1 MSSCLFQISR
11 FTFVAVDF
19 ILRKSEAN
27 TKITGFHLIESITYQ
42 YKYTTLIYVPLTRLE
57 IGRHHAIGYLAS
69 SWNCVEFEQFYFH
82 ETGSAFLLRH
92 ANALTYDV

>member
-1 MSSCLFQISR
+1 MSPCLFQISR

-19 ILRKSEAN
+19 ILRKNEAN
-27 TKITGFHLIESITYQ
+27 IKITIQVSIITYQ
-42 YKYTTLIYVPLTRLE
+42 YKYATLIYVPLTRRE
-57 IGRHHAIGYLAS
+57 IGRHHAIGYLAL

-82 ETGSAFLLRH
+82 ETGSVFLLRH

>member
-1 MSSCLFQISR
+1 MSSCLFQIRR

-19 ILRKSEAN
+19 ILRKNEAN
-27 TKITGFHLIESITYQ
+27 IEITIQVSIITYQ